1 MRLSTSGIIFVLAGA
16 ALIVGAYRFA
26 LPGLL
31 PAGLLLIALVL
42 LSAALIG
49 WGTRRISVTL
59 RTPLPEVRLTPGAD
73 RYPLAPEGKEVELE
87 AIVEN
92 TGHLAV
98 PASTIDFVAAAGF
111 GDSTVGEV
119 PPLPGGRAQTVLT
132 SFTPGRRGISGIES
146 VLITVAGPF
155 GLVTAKK
162 KVLGAFPIAVA
173 VPTLGGRIPRESAN
187 RPARLDEGKVR
198 SGHTTRDF
206 HTREYVPG
214 DDLRHVHWPTTA
226 KSGELMV
233 RHEAEEETL
242 HALIVVDLAGP
253 EGPPDDLETEFLL
266 AAAAAAGIAFLRSDY
281 EVCVVAPGHEIR
293 FRGQRDI
300 DRLRLLTALIEPGP
314 AKLPAHDN
322 PNHVVIC
329 AADDSRAE
337 AMAAQFSRRIPI
349 TVRSLSEIDDMTML
363 GLSEDLPESWTT
375 FDSKRVSR

>member
-1 MRLSTSGIIFVLAGA
+1 
-16 ALIVGAYRFA
+16 
-26 LPGLL
+26 
-31 PAGLLLIALVL
+31 
-42 LSAALIG
+42 
-49 WGTRRISVTL
+49 
-59 RTPLPEVRLTPGAD
+59 
-73 RYPLAPEGKEVELE
+73 
-87 AIVEN
+87 
-92 TGHLAV
+92 
-98 PASTIDFVAAAGF
+98 
-111 GDSTVGEV
+111 
-119 PPLPGGRAQTVLT
+119 
-132 SFTPGRRGISGIES
+132 
-146 VLITVAGPF
+146 
-155 GLVTAKK
+155 
-162 KVLGAFPIAVA
+162 
-173 VPTLGGRIPRESAN
+173 
-187 RPARLDEGKVR
+187 
-198 SGHTTRDF
+198 
-206 HTREYVPG
+206 
-214 DDLRHVHWPTTA
+214 
-226 KSGELMV
+226 MV

-300 DRLRLLTALIEPGP
+300 DRLRLLTALIDPGRAGCP
-314 AKLPAHDN
+314 PHDN